1 LQHSAFRKQK
11 DFTMNDRIV
20 IDPEIQHGKP
30 VIRGTRVPVA
40 RIVGGLAG
48 GMTIEEITREYEIAV
63 DDVFAALNFA
73 AEIIAAEQFHPLPL
87 HQAA

>member
-1 LQHSAFRKQK
+1 MQEVFSM
-11 DFTMNDRIV
+11 DDRIV

-48 GMTIEEITREYEIAV
+48 GMTEDEIKREYEVTTADIR
-63 DDVFAALNFA
+63 AALAYA
-73 AEIIAAEQFHPLPL
+73 AQLVEAEVFHPLPTPST
-87 HQAA
+87 

>member
-1 LQHSAFRKQK
+1 MDS
-11 DFTMNDRIV
+11 RIV

-48 GMTIEEITREYEIAV
+48 GMTIEEIICEYEIGEE
-63 DDVFAALNFA
+63 DVLAALSYA
-73 AEIIAAEQFHPLPL
+73 AELIEAEVFHPLP
-87 HQAA
+87 APTA

>member
-1 LQHSAFRKQK
+1 
-11 DFTMNDRIV
+11 MNDRIV

-48 GMTIEEITREYEIAV
+48 GMTEQELVREYEVTVEDIR
-63 DDVFAALNFA
+63 AALTYA
-73 AEIIAAEQFHPLPL
+73 AQLVETEVFHPLP
-87 HQAA
+87 APVA